1 MESITKYQGGRMTTL
16 KKHLLDDGTYITSVE
31 LAEQTGLSLQASRVR
46 LNRTNKRE
54 RLFQPLGFGTSN
66 KGKFKS
72 YTLSDGSVWTIP
84 QIVEETGCLRA
95 TIGARL
101 YKTLDVDYVLHK
113 KRVIV
118 DKDAEELEARVK
130 ERMYYDKTGFWAT
143 FNKMGRV
150 AK

>member
-1 MESITKYQGGRMTTL
+1 MESIAEHQGGSMTTL

-46 LNRTNKRE
+46 LARTNNRE

-101 YKTLDVDYVLHK
+101 HKTLDVEYVLHK

-118 DKDAEELEARVK
+118 DKEAEEIEANIK
-130 ERMYYDKTGFWAT
+130 ERMFFDVDGFWSL
-143 FNKMGRV
+143 FNRYV
-150 AK
+150 